1 MGVAVRRS
9 CLTNMRE
16 KRMHA
21 DVTSISAKLSD
32 RHRCASAQWI
42 RYRETIVKAQLIT
55 ASLLVLSQGALAQQ
69 QPPIV
74 TGQFQQ
80 IPPSPTP
87 QRAAPE
93 IRIEQGDASGI
104 SAPDNAKITVNS
116 LQITG
121 ENVFREAD
129 LLALTGF
136 MPGSELSLNDLKAMA
151 KKITAYY
158 HSHGYFVAQAYLPPQ
173 QITNGAVTIVVM
185 EGHYGTITLRN
196 HSSLSDARLNG
207 FLRGLDSGDAITIAP
222 LEHRLLLLSDLPGV
236 IVNSTIVSGTTPG
249 TSDLIVDVR
258 PGKKLTG
265 SIEADNA
272 GNPYTGENRVGA
284 TLHINNLTGN
294 ADVASLRVLTSGN
307 GLRYGQ
313 ISYQAQVGKATVGV
327 AYADLNYRLG
337 KQFSALDAHGNAQ
350 IASVFGRYPL
360 IRSRKSNLS
369 LSAEYDH
376 RKFQDIVGV
385 TDSRTDRT
393 TDAVMLGLNGD
404 HRDDFGGGGYS
415 AYGVTGTYGNLDI
428 HTPLALFVDQL
439 TARTN
444 GHYGKLAFN
453 ALRLQRLSDSWSL
466 YGSIKGQIA
475 TKNLDIS
482 EKMELG
488 GMYAVRAYPE
498 GEAYAD
504 EGVVMDLEARWLVPG
519 FSNHMPGE
527 LHLVGFVDAG
537 AVTLNTNPW
546 DNGTNHRTLSG
557 AGVGATWE
565 DYNNFSVRAYY
576 AWKNG
581 NEIALSAPD
590 KSGRFWIQAV
600 KYF

>member
-1 MGVAVRRS
+1 VKTPLIAVGFA
-9 CLTNMRE
+9 L
-16 KRMHA
+16 
-21 DVTSISAKLSD
+21 
-32 RHRCASAQWI
+32 
-42 RYRETIVKAQLIT
+42 
-55 ASLLVLSQGALAQQ
+55 LSQGALAQQ
-69 QPPIV
+69 QPPV
-74 TGQFQQ
+74 LPGQFQQ
-80 IPPSPTP
+80 IPPPP
-87 QRAAPE
+87 EPRKAAPE
-93 IRIEQGDASGI
+93 ISIQQADTTGP
-104 SAPDNAKITVNS
+104 SAADDAKITVNS
-116 LQITG
+116 LHITG
-121 ENVFREAD
+121 ETIYGEGV

-136 MPGSELSLNDLKAMA
+136 TPGSELSLDDLKTMA
-151 KKITAYY
+151 SKIAAHY
-158 HSHGYFVAQAYLPPQ
+158 HRHGYFVAQAYLPPQ

-185 EGHYGTITLRN
+185 EGRYGTITLRN

-207 FLRGLDSGDAITIAP
+207 LLGGLDSGDAITIAP

-236 IVNSTIVSGTTPG
+236 IVNSTIVAGSAPG

-258 PGKKLTG
+258 PGRKVSG

-272 GNPYTGENRVGA
+272 GNYYTGEYRAGA

-350 IASVFGRYPL
+350 IASIFGRYPL
-360 IRSRKSNLS
+360 IRSRKSNLG
-369 LSAEYDH
+369 LSAQYDN
-376 RKFQDIVGV
+376 RKFHDIVGV
-385 TDSRTDRT
+385 ADSGTDRT
-393 TDAVMLGLNGD
+393 IDAVMLGLNGD

-415 AYGVTGTYGNLDI
+415 AYGFTGTYGNLDI

-453 ALRLQRLSDSWSL
+453 AMRLQRLSDSWAL
-466 YGSIKGQIA
+466 YGAIRGQVA

-504 EGVVMDLEARWLVPG
+504 EGVVMNLEARWLMPG

-537 AVTLNTNPW
+537 AVTINTNPW

-557 AGVGATWE
+557 AGVGTTWD

-576 AWKNG
+576 AWKTG
-581 NEIALSAPD
+581 NDVALSAPD

>member
-1 MGVAVRRS
+1 MKRRS
-9 CLTNMRE
+9 NASLLSLLSGLNPAGYWLA
-16 KRMHA
+16 A
-21 DVTSISAKLSD
+21 DVATRS
-32 RHRCASAQWI
+32 RG
-42 RYRETIVKAQLIT
+42 ETDTGEHIVKAQLIT

-104 SAPDNAKITVNS
+104 SAPDGAKITVNS
-116 LQITG
+116 LRITG
-121 ENVFREAD
+121 ETVYREAD

-136 MPGSELSLNDLKAMA
+136 KPGSELSLEDLKSMA
-151 KKITAYY
+151 SKIAAYY

-173 QITNGAVTIVVM
+173 QITDGAVTIAVM

-196 HSSLSDARLNG
+196 HSTLSDARLNG
-207 FLRGLDSGDAITIAP
+207 FFRGIESGDIITIAP

-236 IVNSTIVSGTTPG
+236 IVNSTLVAGATPG

-258 PGKKLTG
+258 PGRKVTG
-265 SIEADNA
+265 SVEADNA
-272 GNPYTGENRVGA
+272 GNPYTGSYRVGA

-294 ADVASLRVLTSGN
+294 ADVASLRVLTSGD
-307 GLRYGQ
+307 GLKYAQ

-350 IASVFGRYPL
+350 IASIFGSYPL
-360 IRSRKSNLS
+360 IRSRRSNLS
-369 LSAEYDH
+369 FIAEFDN
-376 RKFQDIVGV
+376 RKFEDIQGV
-385 TDSRTDRT
+385 TNSRTNKT
-393 TDAVMLGLNGD
+393 IDALMLGIQGD

-415 AYGVTGTYGNLDI
+415 AYGLTGTFGNLEI

-466 YGSIKGQIA
+466 YGAVRGQLA
-475 TKNLDIS
+475 SKNLDIS

-504 EGVVMDLEARWLVPG
+504 EGVVMSLEARWLVPG
-519 FSNHMPGE
+519 FSNHMPGQ

-537 AVTLNTNPW
+537 TVTLNADPW
-546 DNGTNHRTLSG
+546 DNGVNHRTLSG
-557 AGVGATWE
+557 AGVGVTW
-565 DYNNFSVRAYY
+565 DDFNDFSVRAYY
-576 AWKNG
+576 AISTGSGK
-581 NEIALSAPD
+581 ALSAPD
-590 KSGRFWIQAV
+590 KSGRFWIQVV

>member
-1 MGVAVRRS
+1 M
-9 CLTNMRE
+9 
-16 KRMHA
+16 
-21 DVTSISAKLSD
+21 
-32 RHRCASAQWI
+32 
-42 RYRETIVKAQLIT
+42 
-55 ASLLVLSQGALAQQ
+55 LSQGVLAQQ
-69 QPPIV
+69 QSPIV

-93 IRIEQGDASGI
+93 VRIEQGVESGDAQT
-104 SAPDNAKITVNS
+104 DKAKITVNS
-116 LQITG
+116 LRITG
-121 ENVFREAD
+121 ETVYSEAD

-136 MPGSELSLNDLKAMA
+136 KPGSELSLNDLKTIAS
-151 KKITAYY
+151 KIAAYY

-173 QITNGAVTIVVM
+173 QITDGAVTIVVM

-196 HSSLSDARLNG
+196 HSNLADARLNG

-236 IVNSTIVSGTTPG
+236 IVNSTIVAGTTPG

-272 GNPYTGENRVGA
+272 GNPYTGANRVGA

-294 ADVASLRVLTSGN
+294 ADVASLRVLTSGD

-313 ISYQAQVGKATVGV
+313 ISYQVPVGKATVGV

-350 IASVFGRYPL
+350 VASIFGSYPL
-360 IRSRKSNLS
+360 IRSRNSNLS
-369 LSAEYDH
+369 FTAQFDD
-376 RKFQDIVGV
+376 RKFEDIEGV
-385 TDSRTDRT
+385 LNSRTNKT
-393 TDAVMLGLNGD
+393 IDAVMLGVHGD

-415 AYGVTGTYGNLDI
+415 AYGLTGTYGKLDI

-444 GHYGKLAFN
+444 GHYGKLALN
-453 ALRLQRLSDSWSL
+453 AMRLQRLSDAWSL
-466 YGSIKGQIA
+466 YAAVRGQLA

-504 EGVVMDLEARWLVPG
+504 EGVVMNLEARWLVPG

-546 DNGTNHRTLSG
+546 DSSSNHRTLSG
-557 AGVGATWE
+557 AGVGTTWD

-576 AWKNG
+576 AWKIG